1 MSALPIPAPGPSLV
15 LPFVW
20 AFAPSPE
27 PPVVLPPEPARPPQ
41 PVEEELAF
49 YRKYTEA
56 LLRRY
61 ARMSME
67 SGRVPSLLGREMFPG
82 KVTSYRVEAFDDV
95 VIFLADVE
103 RCLSRLDI
111 DQQHLIARISL
122 QEYSI
127 QETAELLHLRP
138 WTVMRRYGQ
147 ALDRLTRVFLNVHML
162 EPQKSCQA
170 PASSENAKTN

>member
-1 MSALPIPAPGPSLV
+1 MRSPLASRGKHQRNLLQRLLAYPRQLPPTQRTPRRRTPPPPPRPHRRMRRRPERRRCPMSALPIPAPGPTLV

-67 SGRVPSLLGREMFPG
+67 AGRVP
-82 KVTSYRVEAFDDV
+82 
-95 VIFLADVE
+95 
-103 RCLSRLDI
+103 
-111 DQQHLIARISL
+111 
-122 QEYSI
+122 
-127 QETAELLHLRP
+127 
-138 WTVMRRYGQ
+138 
-147 ALDRLTRVFLNVHML
+147 
-162 EPQKSCQA
+162 
-170 PASSENAKTN
+170 